1 MSKIVFSVFLYALK
15 INFPILVLF
24 YVIYILYSCTIYK
37 IMIYISYI
45 SRYLMNYL
53 NHLKSLEI
61 TSPIPISCQPNHK
74 CHIIFEL
81 LEITS
86 DHL

>member
-1 MSKIVFSVFLYALK
+1 
-15 INFPILVLF
+15 
-24 YVIYILYSCTIYK
+24 
-37 IMIYISYI
+37 
-45 SRYLMNYL
+45 MNYL

-74 CHIIFEL
+74 GHIIFEL